1 MSDAKDVDR
10 AHTPEQAAA
19 SWKREVVELAV
30 LFVAVGL
37 AHLFAT
43 LMGHSAPGPAV
54 LITLGA
60 GIIACTFVHKR
71 LAHRRPGHKYLGNR
85 RPGHKR
91 LGRESRKR
99 WGTERQAAEVID
111 IEGGRPMKL
120 WRIRTRVVDRPGRL
134 AELAT
139 AFARLD
145 CNVLALHIAATGSSA
160 ISPSGCDAL
169 DEFVVEAPT
178 QLSEKDL
185 RSAVEKAG
193 GLDIVIVRAY
203 VKDLVDP
210 GVQALVLAHAVSD
223 DPEQLPHAMAELLRA
238 SDVQW
243 RRPGDTLAD
252 SGESGTILVIS
263 VHPERA
269 LLVSRPALPFTPT
282 EAARAAALAASV
294 RQRRYSD

>member
-10 AHTPEQAAA
+10 AHTPEQATA

-54 LITLGA
+54 LIALGA
-60 GIIACTFVHKR
+60 GLIVCTFVHKR
-71 LAHRRPGHKYLGNR
+71 LGRRRGARRP
-85 RPGHKR
+85 
-91 LGRESRKR
+91 
-99 WGTERQAAEVID
+99 AAEVID
-111 IEGGRPMKL
+111 IEGGRPMTL
-120 WRIRTRVVDRPGRL
+120 WRIRARVVDRPGRL
-134 AELAT
+134 AELAA

-169 DEFVVEAPT
+169 DEFVLEAPA
-178 QLSEKDL
+178 QLGEKDL
-185 RSAVEKAG
+185 RSAVGKAG

-210 GVQALVLAHAVSD
+210 GVQALVLAHAVSE

-238 SDVQW
+238 TDVQW
-243 RRPGDTLAD
+243 RRPGDTVAD
-252 SGESGTILVIS
+252 SGESGTTMVIS

-269 LLVSRPALPFTPT
+269 LLVSRPALPFTPA

>member
-60 GIIACTFVHKR
+60 GLIMFTFVHKR
-71 LAHRRPGHKYLGNR
+71 LAHRRPGR
-85 RPGHKR
+85 KR
-91 LGRESRKR
+91 LGREGHKR

-178 QLSEKDL
+178 QLSEEDL

-238 SDVQW
+238 PDVQW

-252 SGESGTILVIS
+252 SGESGTTLVIS

>member
-10 AHTPEQAAA
+10 AHTPPKATA

-54 LITLGA
+54 LIALGA
-60 GIIACTFVHKR
+60 GLIICAFVHKR
-71 LAHRRPGHKYLGNR
+71 LGMRRGAR
-85 RPGHKR
+85 RH
-91 LGRESRKR
+91 
-99 WGTERQAAEVID
+99 AAEVID

-134 AELAT
+134 AELAA

-169 DEFVVEAPT
+169 DEFVVEAPAE
-178 QLSEKDL
+178 LSEKNL
-185 RSAVEKAG
+185 RSAVGKAG

-210 GVQALVLAHAVSD
+210 GVQALVLAHAVSE

-238 SDVQW
+238 TDVQW
-243 RRPGDTLAD
+243 RRPGDTVAG
-252 SGESGTILVIS
+252 SGESGTTMVIS

-269 LLVSRPALPFTPT
+269 LLVSRPALPFTPA

>member
-19 SWKREVVELAV
+19 SWKREVIELAV

-60 GIIACTFVHKR
+60 GLIACTFVHKR
-71 LAHRRPGHKYLGNR
+71 LAHRRPGR
-85 RPGHKR
+85 KR
-91 LGRESRKR
+91 LGREGRRR

-178 QLSEKDL
+178 QLSEKVL

-193 GLDIVIVRAY
+193 GLDIIIVRAY

-238 SDVQW
+238 ADVQW

-252 SGESGTILVIS
+252 SGESGTTLVIS

-269 LLVSRPALPFTPT
+269 LLVSRPALPFTPA

>member
-60 GIIACTFVHKR
+60 GLIMCTFVHKR
-71 LAHRRPGHKYLGNR
+71 LAHRRPGR
-85 RPGHKR
+85 KR
-91 LGRESRKR
+91 LGREGHKR
-99 WGTERQAAEVID
+99 CGTERQAAEVID

-120 WRIRTRVVDRPGRL
+120 WRIRTRVVDRPGHL

-185 RSAVEKAG
+185 RSAVAKAG

-238 SDVQW
+238 PDVQW

-252 SGESGTILVIS
+252 SGESGTTLVIS

>member
-10 AHTPEQAAA
+10 ARTPEQAAA

-60 GIIACTFVHKR
+60 GLIMCTFVHKR
-71 LAHRRPGHKYLGNR
+71 LAHRRPGR
-85 RPGHKR
+85 KR
-91 LGRESRKR
+91 LGREGHERC
-99 WGTERQAAEVID
+99 GTERQAAEVID

-238 SDVQW
+238 PDVQW

-252 SGESGTILVIS
+252 SGESGTTLVIS